1 MPNRF
6 RKRGRADSA
15 GCPACIPAEQI
26 NAEVCRVLTQLPKGC
41 RCRIRRHRAKG
52 AIRQRLL
59 DMGFVPDAE
68 VEMVRCATLGDPLEI
83 RLGDYYVT
91 LRKQEADLIEV
102 RESAS
107 ERDPGHPDMAEESGT
122 TGKLSKGGH
131 DNR

>member
-6 RKRGRADSA
+6 RKRGRDDSV
-15 GCPACIPAEQI
+15 GCPACIPSEQI

-41 RCRIRRHRAKG
+41 RCRIRRHRSSG

-91 LRKQEADLIEV
+91 LRKREADLIEV
-102 RESAS
+102 RESES
-107 ERDPGHPDMAEESGT
+107 DPGTGRQVGEKKPGT
-122 TGKLSKGGH
+122 TGKADKGDH
-131 DNR
+131 DIQ